1 LYIFISSLVS
11 AGGSVCLWQISS
23 CISYSYKWRV

>member
-23 CISYSYKWRV
+23 CISYSYK